1 MARLA
6 RSLGIYVAT
15 MLTSGCF
22 TWLLPV
28 KQPLLLHAPEL
39 CRAEHGLL
47 RWRSAGPKKS
57 HIIAALFGR
66 SSLAPGAAPTLVA
79 AGASL
84 AAAFLDTGLAVG
96 DALVLKRL
104 MSLLGDP
111 LSSWQ
116 TPEEVR

>member
-1 MARLA
+1 
-6 RSLGIYVAT
+6 
-15 MLTSGCF
+15 
-22 TWLLPV
+22 
-28 KQPLLLHAPEL
+28 
-39 CRAEHGLL
+39 
-47 RWRSAGPKKS
+47 
-57 HIIAALFGR
+57 
-66 SSLAPGAAPTLVA
+66 VA